1 MCARNPEQNIFKKY
15 QVLKSQKVNGKTHV
29 PGKKKYI
36 FGNLDS
42 DS

>member
-1 MCARNPEQNIFKKY
+1 MCARNPEQNIFEKY
-15 QVLKSQKVNGKTHV
+15 QVLKLQKVKRNTNF
-29 PGKKKYI
+29 PGKKNI

>member
-1 MCARNPEQNIFKKY
+1 MCARNPEQNIFKKN
-15 QVLKSQKVNGKTHV
+15 QVLKLQKVKRNTNF
-29 PGKKKYI
+29 PGKKNI

>member
-15 QVLKSQKVNGKTHV
+15 QFLKLQKVKRNTNF

-36 FGNLDS
+36 WKPRFR
-42 DS
+42 